1 MSIEDLRELEDP
13 QIAAERA
20 GLTYVTD
27 DVPGLTRHR
36 RGKGW
41 SYHEPDGTLITDDD
55 EKNRLNALAIPPA
68 WRDVWIAPHPSCHLL
83 ATGRDDRG
91 RKQYIYHPDW
101 RAIRDVSKY
110 ARMVPFARA
119 LPRIRRTT
127 GRHLR
132 KEGLPR
138 EKVLAAVVR
147 LLERSL
153 IRIGNDQ
160 YAAENESYG
169 LASMRDKHVAFDG
182 GSVQFSFR
190 GKGGKQVEVEVDDP
204 RLAKVVK
211 QARDVPGYDLFQ
223 YLDDD
228 GGRHT
233 ISSGDVN
240 RYLHEITGEQFTAK
254 DFRTWGGTVHAVV
267 ELRAGEKL
275 DADLAP
281 DKRAKRAV
289 ERVAERLGNTP
300 SICRECYI
308 YPAVIDR
315 YVEGDLERALAG
327 RGNGTAVKGL
337 TKDENAVLALLE
349 ATLEG
354 DLAA

>member
-1 MSIEDLRELEDP
+1 MSVEDLRELEDP
-13 QIAAERA
+13 RVAAERA
-20 GLTYVTD
+20 GLKYVVD
-27 DVPGLTRHR
+27 DAPGLTRRR

-41 SYHEPDGTLITDDD
+41 SYHEPDGTLITDDE
-55 EKNRLNALAIPPA
+55 EKARLNGLAIPPA
-68 WRDVWIAPHPSCHLL
+68 WTDVWICPWANCHLQ

-91 RKQYIYHPDW
+91 RKQYIYHSDW

-110 ARMVPFARA
+110 ARMVPFAQA

-132 KEGLPR
+132 KDGLPR

-153 IRIGNDQ
+153 IRIGNDE
-160 YAAENESYG
+160 YASENDSYG
-169 LASMRDKHVAFDG
+169 LASMRDKHVKFHG
-182 GSVQFSFR
+182 GSVRFSFR
-190 GKGGKQVEVEVDDP
+190 GKGGQQVEVEVDDP

-223 YLDDD
+223 YFDDD
-228 GGRHT
+228 GQRHT

-240 RYLHEITGEQFTAK
+240 RYLHEITGEHFTAK
-254 DFRTWGGTVHAVV
+254 DFRTWGGTVHAIA
-267 ELRAGEKL
+267 ELRNGEKL

-281 DKRAKRAV
+281 EKRAKRAV

-300 SICRECYI
+300 AICRECYI

-315 YVEGDLERALAG
+315 YVEGELEHALAG
-327 RGNGTAVKGL
+327 RAQATRVKGL
-337 TKDENAVLALLE
+337 SKDENAVLALLE
-349 ATLEG
+349 ATLEE